1 GINYGTADSPIHL
14 TLQPDVNVVI
24 PAGPGSV
31 NAVNGANTGGVSSP
45 ADISIT
51 ADGVTI
57 NNTANP
63 GTSNNTGLRIQ
74 SSGDAIIKPTNT
86 TINVSGTDSTWAI
99 LDFSHRNSALRSDL
113 ASVNFQGTILATAGS
128 EGGAIQVDNRG
139 TGNATVVASGNIRV
153 TA

>member
-1 GINYGTADSPIHL
+1 HPNCCPRTAGIVGVQPRAKRATRRLDTVWTSIGPMPTGAVAASLLAALSPGVSRQALAQACGPLDASGSGTCTPAGNTYPSGINYGTADSPIHL

-63 GTSNNTGLRIQ
+63 GTSNNTGLRI
-74 SSGDAIIKPTNT
+74 
-86 TINVSGTDSTWAI
+86 
-99 LDFSHRNSALRSDL
+99 
-113 ASVNFQGTILATAGS
+113 
-128 EGGAIQVDNRG
+128 
-139 TGNATVVASGNIRV
+139 
-153 TA
+153 